1 METPKSLA
9 SHSAFWDLRGIL
21 EDEDSFVYS

>member
-1 METPKSLA
+1 METLEILA

-21 EDEDSFVYS
+21 EDEDGFVYS